1 MFFSATQIAES
12 VKRLEPINPFF
23 GTTFLVFKKG
33 NLPVGAVTSFLI
45 DAENKKFLEK
55 YYRPDH
61 DSNWFYR
68 VFRPSDKSKHWNRPD
83 YAAKGLQSINTRTFG
98 DAFIHDKD
106 SNVWG
111 WKTNY
116 VEILEKELKAK
127 IPILDLAVWLY
138 RERNWSEG
146 TTAQDII
153 KTFKDEFSISE
164 EEERRLFDFSTHY
177 PPLIE
182 RDGLDFQSEP
192 VAWQELREKLDPNPP
207 PDIKPEEDGILR
219 WLVIQGVGPA
229 RAIRFEPAERLSV
242 ITGDNGLGKTF
253 LLECAWWALTGNWAG
268 PAAYPRSDS
277 KRDEPKISF
286 LISREEKTTSKP
298 IFASYNR
305 VENTWQLQRKRM
317 GIPALTVYAR
327 VDGSFA
333 VWDPM
338 MNRGFL
344 DSSPQ
349 RSNGPSYFVFTREE
363 VWGGLKDEIEGLL
376 RDWGR
381 WQAQPEK
388 YPFDIFRKVLCR
400 LSPPDFRLEPGDPV
414 RLPGYSMEIP
424 TLKHPYGEVPIVFE
438 SAGVRRIITLAYLI
452 VWAWNEHKVYSGL
465 ARKEPQSNL
474 VILVDEMEA
483 HLHPQWQRVVLPALL
498 DVGAELSEDLEN
510 ELRVQLIVAT
520 HSPLVTASVEPLF
533 DPEKDKLFHL
543 EMESSGN
550 VKLENLRFL
559 VYGSFDSWLTSKVF
573 GLPQAKNPLAEDAIQ
588 RAIALQQEE
597 RPNPDEVRKVSDD
610 LQKYLSAEDIF
621 WPRWLY
627 FAEQHGVKL

>member
-23 GTTFLVFKKG
+23 GITYLVFKKG
-33 NLPVGAVTSFLI
+33 NLPVGTRTPFQI
-45 DAENKKFLEK
+45 DAENRKFLEK
-55 YYRPDH
+55 YYRPDGR
-61 DSNWFYR
+61 SNWFYR
-68 VFRPSDKSKHWNRPD
+68 VFRPSDKNKHWNKPD
-83 YAAKGLQSINTRTFG
+83 YAAKGLQSVNTRTFG
-98 DAFIHDKD
+98 DAFLHERD
-106 SNVWG
+106 SNIWG
-111 WKTNY
+111 WNPGY
-116 VEILEKELKAK
+116 VGILEKELKTK
-127 IPILDLAVWLY
+127 VPMLDLAVWLY
-138 RERNWSEG
+138 RERDWPEG

-153 KTFKDEFSISE
+153 KTFKDEFSISDD
-164 EEERRLFDFSTHY
+164 EERRLFDLPAPFPS
-177 PPLIE
+177 LLE
-182 RDGLDFQSEP
+182 EEKLDFQPEK
-192 VAWQELREKLDPNPP
+192 VTWQELREKLDPNPP
-207 PDIKPEEDGILR
+207 PDFKPEEGGILR
-219 WLVIQGVGPA
+219 SLTIQGVGPA
-229 RAIRFEPAERLSV
+229 RTIIFEPAERLSL

-268 PAAYPRSDS
+268 PAAYPRGDS
-277 KRDEPKISF
+277 KIDEPKISF
-286 LISREEKTTSKP
+286 QIAGEERSKP
-298 IFASYNR
+298 IAIAFHRETNS
-305 VENTWQLQRKRM
+305 WPLPKKRPT
-317 GIPALTVYAR
+317 IPGLTVYAR

-338 MNRGFL
+338 MNRHLL
-344 DSSPQ
+344 DSLSQ
-349 RSNGPSYFVFTREE
+349 KTRESLYFVFTREE
-363 VWGGLKDEIEGLL
+363 VWKGSDDKINGLL
-376 RDWGR
+376 RDWVS

-388 YPFDIFRKVLCR
+388 HPFRIFQRVLHR
-400 LSPPDFRLEPGDPV
+400 LSPPDFKLEPGEPV
-414 RLPGYSMEIP
+414 RLPGTTVEIP

-533 DPEKDKLFHL
+533 DSEKDKLFHL
-543 EMESSGN
+543 EMELSGN
-550 VKLENLRFL
+550 VKLEELRFL

-588 RAIALQQEE
+588 RAIALQREE
-597 RPNPDEVRKVSDD
+597 KPDPEEVRKVSDD
-610 LQKYLSAEDIF
+610 LQEYLSAEDTF

-627 FAEQHGVKL
+627 FAEQHGVRL

>member
-1 MFFSATQIAES
+1 MEF
-12 VKRLEPINPFF
+12 P
-23 GTTFLVFKKG
+23 
-33 NLPVGAVTSFLI
+33 I
-45 DAENKKFLEK
+45 DAANKEFLER
-55 YYRPDH
+55 YYRPDNR
-61 DSNWFYR
+61 SNYFYR
-68 VFRPSDKSKHWNRPD
+68 VFRPSDKNKHWNRPD

-98 DAFIHDKD
+98 DAFIHEK
-106 SNVWG
+106 NTNFWG
-111 WKTNY
+111 WKPGY
-116 VEILEKELKAK
+116 VEILAKELRSK

-138 RERNWSEG
+138 RDRDWREG

-153 KTFKDEFSISE
+153 ATFKQEFRISE
-164 EEERRLFDFSTHY
+164 EEERRLFDLSRPY
-177 PPLIE
+177 PSLIE
-182 RDGLDFQSEP
+182 EEKLDFQPEQ
-192 VAWQELREKLDPNPP
+192 VTWQELREKLDPNPP
-207 PDIKPEEDGILR
+207 PDFKPEEGGILR
-219 WLVIQGVGPA
+219 LLTIQGVGPA
-229 RAIRFEPAERLSV
+229 RTIVFEPAERLSL

-253 LLECAWWALTGNWAG
+253 LIECAWWALTGNWAG
-268 PAAYPRSDS
+268 LAAYPRSDS
-277 KRDEPKISF
+277 KIDEPKISF
-286 LISREEKTTSKP
+286 LIAGEESSKP
-298 IFASYNR
+298 IPIAFHRETNS
-305 VENTWQLQRKRM
+305 WPPPKKRPT
-317 GIPALTVYAR
+317 IPGLTVYAR

-338 MNRGFL
+338 MNHHLL
-344 DSSPQ
+344 DSLSQKAKEPL
-349 RSNGPSYFVFTREE
+349 YFVFTREE
-363 VWGGLKDEIEGLL
+363 VWKGLDDKINGLL
-376 RDWGR
+376 WDWVS
-381 WQAQPEK
+381 WQVQPEK
-388 YPFDIFRKVLCR
+388 HPFRIFQKVLHR
-400 LSPPDFRLEPGDPV
+400 LSPPDFRLEPGEPV
-414 RLPGYSMEIP
+414 RLPGTTAEIP

-510 ELRVQLIVAT
+510 ELQVQLIVAT

-533 DPEKDKLFHL
+533 DSEKDKLFHL

-550 VKLENLRFL
+550 VKLEELRFL

-597 RPNPDEVRKVSDD
+597 KPDPEEVRKVSDD
-610 LQKYLSAEDIF
+610 LQKYLSAEDTF